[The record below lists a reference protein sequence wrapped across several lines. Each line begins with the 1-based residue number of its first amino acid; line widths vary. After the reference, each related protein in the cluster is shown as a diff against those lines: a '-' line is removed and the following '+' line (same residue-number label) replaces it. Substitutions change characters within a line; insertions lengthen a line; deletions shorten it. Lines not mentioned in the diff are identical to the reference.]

1 MAKLRQSF
9 EFLTT
14 HDELGNII
22 NTRMSQMI
30 LGKFEPSKIRVTVA
44 PNREKRSLEQNAF
57 YWGVIIPAY
66 CETTGYT
73 PKEQDRV
80 FEDLFAPRKVLKH
93 RGREIVTTVHCKD
106 LSPGEFAEYINRIL
120 VEAAEMN
127 INIPPAD
134 PSKSAYRLDA

>member
-1 MAKLRQSF
+1 MKLRESF
-9 EFLTT
+9 EFVTT
-14 HDELGNII
+14 HENGII
-22 NTRMSQMI
+22 KNTRFSLMV

-44 PNREKRSLEQNAF
+44 PNREFRSPSQNRY
-57 YWGVIIPAY
+57 YWGVIIPAF

-106 LSPGEFAEYINRIL
+106 LSTGEFADYLNRIL

-134 PSKSAYRLDA
+134 PSKSTQRLDA